1 MRGTADDSG
10 DSVGYAVIG
19 MRESAEGG
27 GSGSGMRGAD
37 GGGGSVDLRG
47 GAGGGG
53 NGSGDGG
60 PSRPAGGGNA
70 GYG

>member
-1 MRGTADDSG
+1 MRGTADSG
-10 DSVGYAVIG
+10 DSVKSAVVG
-19 MRESAEGG
+19 MHESAEGG

-37 GGGGSVDLRG
+37 GGGGSIDMRG
-47 GAGGGG
+47 AEGGG

-60 PSRPAGGGNA
+60 PLRPAGGGNA